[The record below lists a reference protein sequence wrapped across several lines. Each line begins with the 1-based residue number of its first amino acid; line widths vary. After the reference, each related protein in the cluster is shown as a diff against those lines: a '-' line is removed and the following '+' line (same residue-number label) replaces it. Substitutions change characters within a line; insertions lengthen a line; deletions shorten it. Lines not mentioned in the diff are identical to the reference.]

1 MRIIARLD
9 IKNNNLIK
17 GINLEG
23 LRVLGDP
30 NKFALNYYENGI
42 DEIIFMDVVASLY
55 SRNNLTNII
64 NLATKNIFIPITV
77 GAGIRSIK
85 DAEKI
90 FSSGADKIAINTAAV
105 ENPKIIEKL
114 SRRFGSQSI
123 VLSIEAKKIN
133 NKKWEIFTHN
143 GRQETNIDVIEWSK
157 RMSENGAGEIL
168 ITSVDMEGTRK
179 GFDFDLISEVTNT
192 VKVPVIASGGF
203 GHPEHMVKAFNDS
216 SVNAIAIADALHFKR
231 YSIKDIKK
239 FGLEKKLKLRI
250 F

>member
-77 GAGIRSIK
+77 GGGIRSIK